1 MTGTASRD
9 ESSDSPGYAGPSG
22 LDGTLTIQ
30 CFKSRP
36 SIWTAPSNFTCS
48 RSPWSQAP
56 YTTDL
61 RTCSSAQTSA
71 TVSRRS
77 SGIAAIEGG
86 SERSERVSPAS
97 VNGLHSAASADTTA
111 SPEGQGGARDSAGL
125 TRVASPCTS
134 SSGPCQGEGRRF
146 EPGVPLQ
153 FARISGGCTPGSG
166 FLLSQRKAKVA
177 GSLGG
182 EKRSWI
188 RRVSSS
194 SRRMP
199 RQGREKRQSCV
210 SSAGSRSPLS
220 RIRILDTNFI
230 IMLS

>member
-1 MTGTASRD
+1 MTVTASRD

-36 SIWTAPSNFTCS
+36 SIWTAPSNFTS
-48 RSPWSQAP
+48 ARSPWSQAP

-61 RTCSSAQTSA
+61 RICSSAQTSA

-111 SPEGQGGARDSAGL
+111 SPVGQVGARDSAGL

-146 EPGVPLQ
+146 EPGVPLHM
-153 FARISGGCTPGSG
+153 APESLMISGPSCLFGEGDAHAGPNLLTRRGNPDAQAAPGTCWAQIC
-166 FLLSQRKAKVA
+166 LTLT
-177 GSLGG
+177 
-182 EKRSWI
+182 
-188 RRVSSS
+188 RR
-194 SRRMP
+194 
-199 RQGREKRQSCV
+199 
-210 SSAGSRSPLS
+210 
-220 RIRILDTNFI
+220 
-230 IMLS
+230 

>member
-1 MTGTASRD
+1 MTVTASRD

-22 LDGTLTIQ
+22 LDGTITSQ

-36 SIWTAPSNFTCS
+36 SIWTAPSNFTYS

-61 RTCSSAQTSA
+61 RICSSAQTSA

-111 SPEGQGGARDSAGL
+111 SSEGQGGARDSAGL
-125 TRVASPCTS
+125 PRVATPCTS

-153 FARISGGCTPGSG
+153 SKAPVSETFSEPGLSCLWASASAWNKDGTSGPPEVS
-166 FLLSQRKAKVA
+166 LAKT
-177 GSLGG
+177 
-182 EKRSWI
+182 RSE
-188 RRVSSS
+188 RR
-194 SRRMP
+194 RR
-199 RQGREKRQSCV
+199 
-210 SSAGSRSPLS
+210 
-220 RIRILDTNFI
+220 
-230 IMLS
+230 